1 MTLIRLA
8 LALLLAAGP
17 AAAFETRARSAFVYD
32 MTTDTV
38 LLAKNADTPLPPASM
53 SKLMTVTMLFEALKD
68 GRVKLEDR
76 FSVSSRAQEMAN
88 NGGSTMYLDTRDK
101 PTVEE
106 LILGIIVLSGND
118 ACVVVAENLAGTE
131 AKFAELMTERGR
143 ALGLTDSNFRNASGW
158 PDPDHLMS
166 ARDLG
171 RVAIHLI
178 RGFPEYYGYFAQEE
192 FRFGDRAPDNRFN
205 RNPLLGLGLGV
216 DGLKTGH
223 TVEAGYGMVGSAVQ
237 GDRRIVFVI
246 TGLGSE
252 KERAE
257 EGEAIV
263 NWAFRQFVQKTVAK
277 KGTVLAEAP
286 VWMGDVPKVGLVPAA
301 DIQVLIPAVQ
311 RDAVAGKVRF
321 DGPLEAPLAEGEEV
335 ATLVVSLAGLPEMEV
350 PLVAA
355 QAVGRGGVV
364 QRIRTAG
371 SVLWGRY
378 VAGE

>member
-1 MTLIRLA
+1 MIRLA

-17 AAAFETRARSAFVYD
+17 AAAFETRARAAFVYD

-38 LLAKNADTPLPPASM
+38 LLSKDADERLPPASM

-68 GRVKLEDR
+68 GRVKLDDR
-76 FSVSSRAQEMAN
+76 FSVSSRAHDMAN
-88 NGGSTMYLDTRDK
+88 NGGSTMYLDPRDK

-106 LILGIIVLSGND
+106 LIQGVIVLSGND
-118 ACVVVAENLAGTE
+118 ACVVIAENLAGTE

-143 ALGLTDSNFRNASGW
+143 ALGLTGSTFTNASGW
-158 PDPDHLMS
+158 PDPGHLMT
-166 ARDLG
+166 AHDLG

-178 RGFPEYYGYFAQEE
+178 RDFPEYYGYFAHEE

-223 TVEAGYGMVGSAVQ
+223 TSEAGYGMVGSAVQ
-237 GDRRIVFVI
+237 GERRIVFVI
-246 TGLGSE
+246 TGLASE

-263 NWAFRQFVQKTVAK
+263 NWAFRQFVQRTVAK

-286 VWMGDVPKVGLVPAA
+286 VWMGDAPNVGLVPAE
-301 DIQVLIPAVQ
+301 DIHLLIPAVQ
-311 RDAVAGKVRF
+311 RDAVSGKVLF
-321 DGPLEAPLAEGEEV
+321 DGPLEAPVEAGQQV
-335 ATLVVSLAGLPEMEV
+335 GTLVVSLAGLPEHEV

-364 QRIRTAG
+364 QRLRTAG

-378 VAGE
+378 VEAE

>member
-1 MTLIRLA
+1 
-8 LALLLAAGP
+8 
-17 AAAFETRARSAFVYD
+17 V
-32 MTTDTV
+32 
-38 LLAKNADTPLPPASM
+38 PLPPASM
-53 SKLMTVTMLFEALKD
+53 SKLMTISMLFEALKD
-68 GRVKLEDR
+68 GRVKMDDR
-76 FSVSSRAQEMAN
+76 FSVSSRAHEMAN

-106 LILGIIVLSGND
+106 LIQGIIVLSGND

-131 AKFAELMTERGR
+131 EKFAELMTERGR
-143 ALGLTDSNFRNASGW
+143 ALGLTNSKFANASGW
-158 PDPDHLMS
+158 PHPEQLMS
-166 ARDLG
+166 VRDLG
-171 RVAIHLI
+171 LVAIHLI
-178 RGFPEYYGYFAQEE
+178 RDLPEYYGYFAHEE

-223 TVEAGYGMVGSAVQ
+223 TSEAGYGMVGSAVQ

-246 TGLGSE
+246 SGLASE

-263 NWAFRQFVQKTVAK
+263 NWAFRQFVEKTVAK

-286 VWMGDVPKVGLVPAA
+286 VWLGDAPTVGLVPS
-301 DIQVLIPAVQ
+301 DDVRVLVPAVQ
-311 RDAVAGKVRF
+311 RDALDGKVMF
-321 DGPLEAPLAEGEEV
+321 DGPLEAPVAEGQEV
-335 ATLVVSLAGLPEMEV
+335 GTLIVTLAGLPELKV

-355 QAVGRGGVV
+355 QAVERGGVV

-378 VAGE
+378 VEAE